1 MTPEHLDLE
10 RFRAHLLAA
19 DRAGLAGD
27 AAAEAGE
34 LRAGLALWRGP
45 VLVDAPSDSL
55 QRAVVP
61 MLVEER
67 LAALQRRIAID
78 FSLGLAGA
86 LIAELRGLTEE
97 YPLREWFWARLMLAL
112 HRCDRQA
119 EALATYETVR
129 RRLVDELGIEPGREL
144 RQVHAHVLAGD
155 LRPTTVPARRARR
168 EHCVPVPPRAGDRPR
183 RRGLPRRY
191 PIVNSSDRAAY
202 PAFLHESVEFGFAIP
217 RPPGNEPPAWS
228 R

>member
-144 RQVHAHVLAGD
+144 RRVHAQVLAGEPPEPAARGRGP
-155 LRPTTVPARRARR
+155 LRRAGGDRRRVDVAARRA
-168 EHCVPVPPRAGDRPR
+168 PRD
-183 RRGLPRRY
+183 RRGLPVPRDRR
-191 PIVNSSDRAAY
+191 SRAVGAQVAASGSGGWQ
-202 PAFLHESVEFGFAIP
+202 PP
-217 RPPGNEPPAWS
+217 RRGP
-228 R
+228 